1 MNQQCAQVANKANG
15 ILVCIKNSM
24 ASRTKKIIVLLY
36 LTLVRSHFEYWVWFW
51 AIDFKQD
58 LEGLEH
64 VQGRATKLEKGLGNI
79 SHEEQLRFCV
89 LSSFNLSAVGALY
102 LALDLNVFL
111 FQ

>member
-1 MNQQCAQVANKANG
+1 MSLQCVQVTKDICG
-15 ILVCIKNSM
+15 TLTCIKNSM

-51 AIDFKQD
+51 AIHFKQD

-79 SHEEQLRFCV
+79 SHEEQVSKLE
-89 LSSFNLSAVGALY
+89 
-102 LALDLNVFL
+102 L
-111 FQ
+111 FSLK

>member
-1 MNQQCAQVANKANG
+1 MRAQQNRTGGAGWQQLSMNQQCAQVANKANG

-51 AIDFKQD
+51 AIHFKQD

-79 SHEEQLRFCV
+79 SHEEQVSKLE
-89 LSSFNLSAVGALY
+89 
-102 LALDLNVFL
+102 L
-111 FQ
+111 FSLK